1 MSRTLIPVLAGV
13 LALSGCA
20 AIPDLGAA
28 PRPAAAGGFAT
39 AKAFSAPTAE
49 WLADNWWAAYA
60 DPQLDQL
67 MAEALKGSPSLA
79 QATARLRAAE
89 AGADKARGATLP
101 SLSLSGYA
109 AENKQSYNAGFP
121 RAFVPEGYKDT
132 GQVKLDA
139 GFDLDLW
146 GRNRA
151 ALAAATSEAQAARAD
166 AAQARLILTT
176 SLASAYADFTRLG
189 AEREA
194 AEAAARNRAA
204 TADLV
209 AQKLAHG
216 AANRGEADQARAAAA
231 AARQD
236 LAALDEQLAVAR
248 NRIAAIL
255 GAGPDRG
262 LALTRPTV
270 NAAAQT
276 GLPTN
281 LAADLVGRRPDLTAA
296 RLRAE
301 SAARRIDVARAG
313 FYPNLNLAAFTGV
326 NALGLDML
334 TRSGS
339 DIGQVGLAF
348 SLPIFEG
355 GAIRAG
361 YRGARAEYDAAVA
374 AYDQTLVQALQ
385 EVADAAAGERALQTR
400 LSAARE
406 ALEAGEAAYKVAR
419 LRYEGG
425 LSTYIALLSAEDAVI
440 AQRRAVAQ
448 LEARALT
455 LDASLV
461 RALGGGF
468 RA

>member
-89 AGADKARGATLP
+89 AGADKVRGATLP